1 MNDEFLKL
9 NIQIIPGSS
18 RNEIVSFID
27 NTLKIKL
34 QAPPV
39 DGKANKACV
48 EFLSKLLKVAKT
60 HISIIK
66 GQTSKHKI
74 IRIDGITEPYL
85 LSKLNVTN
93 N

>member
-18 RNEIVSFID
+18 RNEIISFID

-39 DGKANKACV
+39 DGKANKACI
-48 EFLSKLLKVAKT
+48 EFLSKLLKVPKT
-60 HISIIK
+60 KIVIIK

-74 IRIDGITEPYL
+74 VRIDNITKDFL
-85 LSKLNVTN
+85 LSKIE
-93 N
+93 